1 MKSGRQKGGQDLS
14 QGVDDAMRG
23 VLGTGA
29 QMEDGKQ
36 LRSGV
41 DDQPEPEHL
50 CGAAQPGPQFVH
62 LHVWELEVARC
73 ECLCKV

>member
-1 MKSGRQKGGQDLS
+1 MSPSLVKSGRQKGGQDLS

-50 CGAAQPGPQFVH
+50 CGATESGAQLV
-62 LHVWELEVARC
+62 
-73 ECLCKV
+73 